1 MVYVAPNNGTVNL
14 QPSARRRGET
24 HDLAGQGSKVPLRIH
39 SSAIRYFDAV
49 RRAQSIREAAR
60 QLNVASSAVNR
71 QIIKLEEEIGEP
83 LFHRLS
89 TGLVLTPVGEALA
102 RHVIT
107 VFQDL
112 ERTGAEIDDMHGAS
126 VGHITVAVVE
136 SVASSIL
143 PHVIGQTRARAPR
156 ITFTVSV
163 MGSFDIPAAVVG
175 GEADVGV
182 AFALRKSTELQ
193 QVFLAQ
199 FRLGAIVR
207 PDHPLANNKA
217 VTLSHCLGFPMILAT
232 PDLSINN
239 LLEPLL
245 SQGPTFLSPVITSGS
260 IDDAGASHPRPWDR
274 LPDQRRAR
282 SAACRE
288 VAGVHSD
295 RCEGAAVERPRHLYA
310 GRARASDRDRQLR
323 AGAQGGNPPTPA
335 G

>member
-1 MVYVAPNNGTVNL
+1 
-14 QPSARRRGET
+14 
-24 HDLAGQGSKVPLRIH
+24 VPLRIH

-83 LFHRLS
+83 LFHRLPS
-89 TGLVLTPVGEALA
+89 GLVLTSVGEALA

-112 ERTGAEIDDMHGAS
+112 ERTGAEIDDIHGAR

-143 PHVIGQTRARAPR
+143 PKVIDQSRARAPR
-156 ITFTVSV
+156 VTFTVSV
-163 MGSFDIPAAVVG
+163 MGSFDIPAAVVS

-182 AFALRKSTELQ
+182 AFALRKSSELE
-193 QVFLAQ
+193 QVFIAQ

-207 PDHPLANNKA
+207 PDHPLARNKT

-245 SQGPTFLSPVITSGS
+245 SQGPAFLSPVITSGS
-260 IDDAGASHPRPWDR
+260 IELMQELVTRGHGIAFQTNVGLDRRLADGSLVFIPIDAKGPLW
-274 LPDQRRAR
+274 
-282 SAACRE
+282 
-288 VAGVHSD
+288 SD
-295 RCEGAAVERPRHLYA
+295 LGIYTRA
-310 GRARASDRDRQLR
+310 GRLL
-323 AGAQGGNPPTPA
+323 PTA
-335 G
+335 TDNFVQELKAEIRRRHQAENESHG